1 MTTYTRYAIYYTPP
15 AGPLAAFGASWLG
28 WDALTGTTCTHPD
41 ISTLP
46 VPISEITKRPRKYGF
61 HATLKPPFP
70 LAEGVGEDELIQATA
85 ELCQQLSKVSID
97 RLKVSRMGRVLA
109 LVPTGNLEALNGLAS
124 ELVRKLDHFRHPP
137 SEEELAKR
145 RKPNLSV
152 RHVELLERWG
162 YPYVL
167 DEFRFHMTLSGPL
180 PPKHINAIEAV
191 LSQAIEPHLP
201 EPFFIN
207 EISLVGERADGM
219 FQLIDS
225 FSLN

>member
-1 MTTYTRYAIYYTPP
+1 MNTYTRYAIYYTPP
-15 AGPLAAFGASWLG
+15 PGPLAAFGASWLG
-28 WDALTGTTCTHPD
+28 WDALTGTTCAHPD
-41 ISTLP
+41 IGTLP
-46 VPISEITKRPRKYGF
+46 VPISEITKCPRKYGF
-61 HATLKPPFP
+61 HATLKPPFS
-70 LAEGVGEDELIQATA
+70 LAMGVTEYELRQAIA
-85 ELCQQLSKVSID
+85 DLSQQKNKVSID
-97 RLKVSRMGRVLA
+97 RIEVSRMGRMLA
-109 LVPTGNLEALNGLAS
+109 LIPTGNLEALNGLVS
-124 ELVRKLDHFRHPP
+124 ELVQKLDHFRHPP
-137 SEEELAKR
+137 GQEELAKR

>member
-28 WDALTGTTCTHPD
+28 WDALTGTTCTHPN
-41 ISTLP
+41 IGTLP

-152 RHVELLERWG
+152 RHVELLGRWG
-162 YPYVL
+162 YPFVL

-201 EPFFIN
+201 KPFFIN